1 MNKWNP
7 ILETFL
13 RQDEGLFDDE
23 PEDLEALRVTVR
35 IAADFHEFLT
45 KWDDKPPDIEI
56 DYIVGTIRAGID
68 FFFSISSLYRILDTS
83 RAKRTF
89 AWDVTSNFA
98 DMRRSFLSLF
108 STLASEE
115 LEFTERLACLLTL
128 SKVQLAFLAGN
139 FSNLR

>member
-1 MNKWNP
+1 MHKSNP
-7 ILETFL
+7 IVEAFL
-13 RQDEGLFDDE
+13 RQDEGLFDSE

-45 KWDDKPPDIEI
+45 KWGDNPPETET

-68 FFFSISSLYRILDTS
+68 FFFSIRSLYRILDTS

-108 STLASEE
+108 GTLAFEE
-115 LEFTERLACLLTL
+115 LEFTERLAEGVN
-128 SKVQLAFLAGN
+128 KNV
-139 FSNLR
+139 